1 MMDGRRHDDCS
12 QNWGSQQQKQ
22 GSNQHQLEFKQRE
35 QQNLVK
41 HWSFALQRQLC
52 VDVFTSFEAFGSHF
66 GTHGQCLKW
75 VNPGPASAW
84 KGSRLVAFH
93 WLMQQ
98 PRRGFDARRRWS
110 KRSKSPLSAHV
121 SGRLLGPVLVRFLC
135 CRLPCEDEQRS
146 VDGGS
151 RNMEIF
157 HGCVYPR
164 QFLLLLISSGRRFCA
179 SLGLLSKGSFARYP
193 YPLGWS
199 RNLFALRIG
208 RKTWT
213 PVGAC
218 CENGRFQE
226 FQHFFLLDP
235 CWRLAL
241 GISHLSNS
249 RKPRAQVRSFRRHNF
264 RRHNFRR
271 QHFRRQLHALV
282 CCTSVSGVPGKHKLA

>member
-1 MMDGRRHDDCS
+1 MMDGRRHRDLRWCS

-84 KGSRLVAFH
+84 KGNRLVAFH

-164 QFLLLLISSGRRFCA
+164 QFCCFSYHLAADCISGTVVQRQFCQVPVPTRLKPQSICVA
-179 SLGLLSKGSFARYP
+179 HWAKNMDTSRGLVWKWAIP
-193 YPLGWS
+193 
-199 RNLFALRIG
+199 RIP
-208 RKTWT
+208 T
-213 PVGAC
+213 
-218 CENGRFQE
+218 
-226 FQHFFLLDP
+226 FFLLDP
-235 CWRLAL
+235 CWRLAM

-249 RKPRAQVRSFRRHNF
+249 RKPRAQVRSF